1 MKNADVGTW
10 VQEATAG
17 ELAAFMSLAGAR
29 LVTLVGL
36 PGAKA
41 APARLVRIEEAAR
54 VTGMSS
60 RWFYDHAKAPFVRR
74 LGRAFR
80 VDLAALEAWQERGG
94 AA

>member
-1 MKNADVGTW
+1 MKNADIGAW
-10 VQEATAG
+10 VQEASAA
-17 ELAAFMSLAGAR
+17 EIAAFMSLAGAR

-41 APARLVRIEEAAR
+41 GPARLVKIEEAAQA
-54 VTGMSS
+54 TGMSP